1 MRREPGG
8 GCEIRGVKEIPP
20 SPSLPLKGGGRRL
33 GTTRP
38 KLHGLKLTSGLN
50 QYSSFHLPFAIST
63 MWNAEVSSPM

>member
-1 MRREPGG
+1 M
-8 GCEIRGVKEIPP
+8 
-20 SPSLPLKGGGRRL
+20 